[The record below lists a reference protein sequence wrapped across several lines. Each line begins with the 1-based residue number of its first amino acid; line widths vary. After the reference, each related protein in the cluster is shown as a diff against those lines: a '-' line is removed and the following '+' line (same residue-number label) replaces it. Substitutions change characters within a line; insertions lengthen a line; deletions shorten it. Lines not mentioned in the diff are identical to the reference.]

1 MTTFLEALAEGVLLA
16 DGAMGTQVQG
26 RDLDIARD
34 FLGCENCTEGLIRSF
49 SADSKTRQRPINP
62 VVNC

>member
-1 MTTFLEALAEGVLLA
+1 MAAFLEALAEGVLLA

-34 FLGCENCTEGLIRSF
+34 FLGS
-49 SADSKTRQRPINP
+49 
-62 VVNC
+62 